1 MKKHAK
7 KSLLLPFAVLCVA
20 LAVGI
25 ACYLSQAFSAYADAE
40 NLNASNEVNASQ
52 VTAKIHLSTG
62 DIFRGAVIDKRYK
75 GGDGT
80 TEFIA

>member
-1 MKKHAK
+1 MKHAK
-7 KSLLLPFAVLCVA
+7 KNLLLPFAVLCVA

-40 NLNASNEVNASQ
+40 NLNASNEANESQ

-62 DIFRGAVIDKRYK
+62 DIFRGAVIDGQFR
-75 GGDGT
+75 GGEGQ